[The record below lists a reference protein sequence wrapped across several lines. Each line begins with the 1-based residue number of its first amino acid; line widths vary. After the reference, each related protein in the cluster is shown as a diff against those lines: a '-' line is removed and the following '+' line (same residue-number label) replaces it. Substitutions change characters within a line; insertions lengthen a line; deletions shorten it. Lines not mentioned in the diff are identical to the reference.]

1 MDIDDFMKIKNS
13 LTAALANA
21 IEKTLMEYGDSAKSI
36 SWFSSIPHN
45 NKSEIIDILH

>member
-1 MDIDDFMKIKNS
+1 MDIDDFIKIKDS

-21 IEKTLMEYGDSAKSI
+21 IENTLMEYGESAKGI

-45 NKSEIIDILH
+45 KTEIIDILH